1 MGDDV
6 RYQDINTMNEHLPD
20 DLLGDIEQP
29 SGYSGVRNMD
39 TPYARP
45 KETQRRTI
53 SSMAVWET
61 RDDVYTR
68 GRG

>member
-1 MGDDV
+1 MGNHIRD
-6 RYQDINTMNEHLPD
+6 QNINSMNEHLPD
-20 DLLGDIEQP
+20 DLLRDVEQP
-29 SGYSGVRNMD
+29 SGYSGIRNMN
-39 TPYARP
+39 TTYARP